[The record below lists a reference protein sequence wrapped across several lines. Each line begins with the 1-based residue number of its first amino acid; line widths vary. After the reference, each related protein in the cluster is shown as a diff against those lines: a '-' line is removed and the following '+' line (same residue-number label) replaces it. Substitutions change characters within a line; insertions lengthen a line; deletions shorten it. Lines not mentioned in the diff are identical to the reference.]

1 MEKWRGWLRFKH
13 SELFPTNCILLKVTT
28 RLRPKAKENRQGL
41 QSLYKDLESCG
52 EYEDIQVMWKIIH
65 SPRPSIAHK
74 TRRSKR
80 PSYWR
85 FRFCFKP
92 R

>member
-1 MEKWRGWLRFKH
+1 MK
-13 SELFPTNCILLKVTT
+13 CILLKITT
-28 RLRPKAKENRQGL
+28 PLRAKAKGNRQGL
-41 QSLYKDLESCG
+41 LSLYKDMESCG
-52 EYEDIQVMWKIIH
+52 QYEDIQVMWKMIH
-65 SPRPSIAHK
+65 SSCPSNAHK